1 MFRDRPIMFFFLFF
15 HSSNFY
21 HLRIYL
27 PALSLNV
34 APLPLPR
41 CSKLAPVTV
50 MFLCCFLRWSPPWV
64 HCSLSTKITT
74 NSTMSRAE
82 TTPIIM
88 LIRGVNRNGDRC
100 ESEIRRKVIMC
111 RYTQFRE
118 TEIKFLYKRNPR
130 RPCNNRKVRK
140 ALFF

>member
-21 HLRIYL
+21 HLCIYL

-100 ESEIRRKVIMC
+100 ESEIRRKVSRFIPSVSKLPL
-111 RYTQFRE
+111 F
-118 TEIKFLYKRNPR
+118 NSNAR
-130 RPCNNRKVRK
+130 RSCNNRKVRK
-140 ALFF
+140 TLLF